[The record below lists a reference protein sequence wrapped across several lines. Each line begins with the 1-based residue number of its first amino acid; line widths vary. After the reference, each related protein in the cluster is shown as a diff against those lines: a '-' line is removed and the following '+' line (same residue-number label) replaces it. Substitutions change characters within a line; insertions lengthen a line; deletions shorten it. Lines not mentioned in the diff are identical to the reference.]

1 MIKYKTHLIFLLFL
15 LAFTT
20 NAQRNNVRIYGY
32 VIDENNRGVEGAS
45 VHFENTSNGT
55 TTNRNGYYDLNI
67 SSTDSVSIIYS
78 HLGYET
84 IRHTIL
90 PNKQVIQITVVL
102 PILAKELQTVDVTV
116 NRRSTSNM
124 ETIDPGKYKLMPNA
138 SGSFESLLITFAGV
152 TTNNELS
159 SQYNVR
165 GGNFDENIVYVNGTE
180 IYRPLLIRA
189 GQQEGLSFINPDMV
203 GNVKFSS
210 GGFNAEYGDKMSS
223 VLDVNYKKPKNFEA
237 SATIGLLGA
246 SAYVGTA
253 GKRFTQM
260 HGVRY
265 KTNRY
270 LLGTLDNKGSYQ
282 PNFIDYQTFLT
293 FQVAPKWEVS
303 FLGNFSRNDYL
314 FIPKNRDTKFGTW
327 NQAENLKIYFDGQEK
342 DLFQTIFGSFALNFR
357 PKENMKLG
365 LTASSFHTNENET
378 FDITGEY
385 ILQELKM
392 GDVGDVEE
400 GEKLGVGTYHQHGRN
415 RLKATV
421 ASLSHTGEF
430 AQSGHTV
437 KWGAGFQRELI
448 TDKLRE
454 WEWRDSAGYSMPYDP
469 NNGKVD
475 IFYNLTSEQSL
486 DSWRAN
492 SYLQDTYRWDTDGAL
507 YSVTGGLRAGFWS
520 YNKELIVSPRA
531 SVSILPHWDKDF
543 SFRFAT
549 GVYYQS
555 PFYKELRDTVS
566 DELGNVLVTLNQ
578 NIKSQRSLH
587 FVLGGDYFFR
597 ALGRPFKFTTEA
609 YLKLADRI
617 TTYSV
622 DNVRIRYSALN
633 DAKAYTTGVDFKL
646 FGELVPGTDSWLNVS
661 LMRSREDII
670 GDSYEKDGEIIY
682 PSWIS
687 RPNETRYNISL
698 LFSDYLPNNPKY
710 QLYLKAI
717 YSDGLPIGPPN
728 SPRYL
733 ADAFRLRS
741 YKRVDIG
748 ASRAIVNGKDK
759 ILDRNWLKRV
769 ESMWFNFEIFNL
781 FDFKNENS
789 TFWVSDINGYQHGV
803 PNYLTGRQFNV
814 KLMVAIK

>member
-1 MIKYKTHLIFLLFL
+1 MRFKITLFFLLL
-15 LAFTT
+15 LSVFAA
-20 NAQRNNVRIYGY
+20 NAQKSNVRIYGY

-45 VHFENTSNGT
+45 VYFENTSNGT

-67 SSTDSVSIIYS
+67 ATTDSVSIIYS
-78 HLGYET
+78 HIGYET
-84 IRHTIL
+84 IKHTIL
-90 PNKQVIQITVVL
+90 PRQQVIQITVEL
-102 PILAKELQTVDVTV
+102 PTIAKELQAVDVTV

-124 ETIDPGKYKLMPNA
+124 ETIDPGKYKLMPNT

-180 IYRPLLIRA
+180 VYRPLLIRA

-223 VLDVNYKKPKNFEA
+223 VLDVTYKKPKAFEA
-237 SATIGLLGA
+237 AGSVSLLGA

-253 GKRFTQM
+253 GKRLTQM
-260 HGVRY
+260 HGIRY

-270 LLGTLDNKGSYQ
+270 LLGTLDTEGAYQ
-282 PNFIDYQTFLT
+282 PNFIDYQTYLT
-293 FQVAPKWEVS
+293 FQVTPKWEMS

-314 FIPKNRDTKFGTW
+314 FIPETRNTRFGTY
-327 NQAENLKIYFDGQEK
+327 NMARQLKVYFDGKEK
-342 DLFQTIFGSFALNFR
+342 DLFQTLFGSFSINYQA
-357 PKENMKLG
+357 KENLKLK
-365 LTASSFHTNENET
+365 LSASAFNTNENET

-385 ILQELKM
+385 VLGELKM
-392 GDVGDVEE
+392 GETGEIEE
-400 GEKLGVGTYHQHGRN
+400 GVKLGVGTYHQHARN

-430 AQSGHTV
+430 TKSGHSV
-437 KWGAGFQRELI
+437 KWGVGIQRELI

-454 WEWRDSAGYSMPYDP
+454 WEWRDSAGYSMPYVGD
-469 NNGKVD
+469 GKVRL
-475 IFYNLTSEQSL
+475 YNNLSSNKSL

-492 SYLQDTYRWDTDGAL
+492 TYIQDTYRWDTDDAL
-507 YSVTGGLRAGFWS
+507 YAVTGGVRASYWN

-531 SVSILPHWDKDF
+531 SISVLPHWDRDF

-549 GVYYQS
+549 GLYYQS
-555 PFYKELRDTVS
+555 PFYKEIRDTVA
-566 DELGNVLVTLNQ
+566 DALGNVFVTLNE
-578 NIKSQRSLH
+578 NIKSQRSVH

-597 ALGRPFKFTTEA
+597 ALGRPFKFTTET
-609 YLKLADRI
+609 YLKLANRV

-622 DNVRIRYSALN
+622 DNVRIRYSGLN
-633 DAKAYTTGVDFKL
+633 DAKAYTAGVDFKL

-661 LMRSREDII
+661 FMRSREDIV
-670 GDSYEKDGEIIY
+670 GDSYEKEGVTIY
-682 PSWIS
+682 PGWIS

-717 YSDGLPIGPPN
+717 YSDGLPIGPPR
-728 SPRYL
+728 SPRHL
-733 ADAFRLRS
+733 GDMFRLRS

-748 ASRAIVNGKDK
+748 ASRAILKGKDRM
-759 ILDRNWLKRV
+759 LDRSWLKHV
-769 ESMWFNFEIFNL
+769 ESMWINFEIFNL
-781 FDFKNENS
+781 FNFKNENS
-789 TFWVSDINGYQHGV
+789 IFWVSDIYGHEHGS
-803 PNYLTGRQFNV
+803 PNYLTSRQFNL
-814 KLMVAIK
+814 KLMVELK